1 MITTPE
7 EYLKYLWGIETQE
20 PLLDDEGNQVVDE
33 EGNVIMVDV
42 NPYNNVPILSI
53 ILPSDERTF
62 DVDLNTREISVPTF
76 LSVAK
81 DHRAETVYFLVD
93 RYYEY
98 KDLAQTSCMIE
109 FINAAGEGGFYPVP
123 FYDISS
129 YPYYIDDNDV
139 VHEAK
144 MLIPWLIEGDVTKTA
159 GNVQFV
165 LRFYELDDANEKFIF
180 NLRTKI
186 ATGAILNGMDESVID
201 ASIDNNLMSNIAQQ
215 INAKLDQADSTI
227 YWTDLSN
234 YEIASTSRV
243 SPITGETMA
252 YQTMLENTKKK

>member
-1 MITTPE
+1 
-7 EYLKYLWGIETQE
+7 
-20 PLLDDEGNQVVDE
+20 
-33 EGNVIMVDV
+33 MVDV

-93 RYYEY
+93 RYFEY
-98 KDLAQTSCMIE
+98 KDLSQTSCMIE
-109 FINAAGEGGFYPVP
+109 YINAAGEGGFYPVP

-129 YPYYIDDNDV
+129 YPYYIDDDNV

-144 MLIPWLIEGDVTKTA
+144 MLIPWLIEGDVTKAA

-165 LRFYELDDANEKFIF
+165 LRFYELDEANEKFTF

-186 ATGAILNGMDESVID
+186 ATAAVLNGLNESAIE
-201 ASIDNNLMSNIAQQ
+201 ASIDTDLMSNIMQQ
-215 INAKLDQADSTI
+215 INAKLDSVETTI
-227 YWTDLSN
+227 YWDDLPN
-234 YEIASTSRV
+234 YDIASTV
-243 SPITGETMA
+243 KQSPITDEVLS
-252 YQTMLENTKKK
+252 YQAMLENSK